1 MVMDK
6 GNVTIK
12 DIARELK
19 ISPSTVSRALND
31 HPDISPET
39 KKLVNSLAEKWQY
52 VPNPIALSLKGGST
66 RIIGVVIPEIIHHFF
81 STVIS
86 GIEDY
91 ANLKSYNVMICQS
104 NETYEGEVKSIE
116 TLVSSHV
123 DGILVSITKLTRN
136 MEHFHALRKRGIPT
150 VFFDRICEEL
160 ESDRVIV
167 DDEEGSYKAVKHL
180 ILEGRKRIIHLSGP
194 PNLQIAKGRIDGYI
208 RALNEFRIPVNEENI
223 VKCDAKDEADW
234 IIPSLLKRNP
244 RPDAFFSVNDL
255 TAAQTMKIV
264 KKHGFR
270 VPDDIAIVGF
280 TNGSI
285 CDLTDPE
292 LTTVDQHGYEMGQ
305 EAARLL
311 IDRIKDKSLPYQTRI
326 IRTELIIRESSRR
339 KE

>member
-194 PNLQIAKGRIDGYI
+194 PNLQIAKGRIT
-208 RALNEFRIPVNEENI
+208 
-223 VKCDAKDEADW
+223 
-234 IIPSLLKRNP
+234 S
-244 RPDAFFSVNDL
+244 
-255 TAAQTMKIV
+255 
-264 KKHGFR
+264 
-270 VPDDIAIVGF
+270 
-280 TNGSI
+280 
-285 CDLTDPE
+285 
-292 LTTVDQHGYEMGQ
+292 
-305 EAARLL
+305 RL
-311 IDRIKDKSLPYQTRI
+311 P
-326 IRTELIIRESSRR
+326 
-339 KE
+339 KEG